1 MAECVQPIETEVPSH
16 APSPALLKEL
26 EETCG
31 DGLSSP
37 GHTFF
42 AASPPSRVAT
52 PGLIQPTSCASAAE
66 HPALDVVL
74 GPFAVKETCVV
85 LDWDDT
91 LFPSS
96 FVDRKKLIHARGLD
110 DLPVELQRGF
120 AELEKAATRLVT
132 TAVGFGTVL
141 IITNAQTGW
150 VELCVSKFM
159 PDMMAVL
166 DASVRV
172 VSARSSFERYFPGDP
187 LCWKAAAFAHELHQL
202 QKSLGT
208 PLKNILSFGDSMEE
222 RTAVKIAA
230 GQLQSRAKSIKFLDA
245 PSPRQLHQQIEVVT
259 DCLEWIWRHNG
270 DLDVVLTLEQEQQ
283 QQQQQ
288 QQQYHH
294 LGESQQSPLSQ
305 HQPQPRPISTLTPL
319 SVATPSI
326 EVLEKTAKR
335 ESTDRPA
342 IKGSFEGNKTI
353 AMPVVVT
360 PLGSDKGEAGALP
373 EAMHVVTDEEESEEE
388 N

>member
-1 MAECVQPIETEVPSH
+1 
-16 APSPALLKEL
+16 
-26 EETCG
+26 
-31 DGLSSP
+31 
-37 GHTFF
+37 
-42 AASPPSRVAT
+42 
-52 PGLIQPTSCASAAE
+52 
-66 HPALDVVL
+66 LDVVL

-166 DASVRV
+166 DVSVRV

-208 PLKNILSFGDSMEE
+208 PLRNILSFGDSMEE

-270 DLDVVLTLEQEQQ
+270 DLDVVLTLEQDQQ
-283 QQQQQ
+283 QQQQLGESPQTPLSHRDQ
-288 QQQYHH
+288 QQQ
-294 LGESQQSPLSQ
+294 
-305 HQPQPRPISTLTPL
+305 PQLLSTLTPL
-319 SVATPSI
+319 SVATPAL
-326 EVLEKTAKR
+326 EVLEKTAKG
-335 ESTDRPA
+335 ESTDGLA
-342 IKGSFEGNKTI
+342 KEGSFAGDKTT
-353 AMPVVVT
+353 AAPVVVT
-360 PLGSDKGEAGALP
+360 PLGSDKGEERAVP

>member
-1 MAECVQPIETEVPSH
+1 MAECVQHIETEVPSH
-16 APSPALLKEL
+16 APSPALLQEL
-26 EETCG
+26 EEAGG
-31 DGLSSP
+31 DGLGGP
-37 GHTFF
+37 GAPTFF
-42 AASPPSRVAT
+42 ATSPPSRVAT
-52 PGLIQPTSCASAAE
+52 PGLIQPNCCAAAAE
-66 HPALDVVL
+66 HPAADVVL

-110 DLPVELQRGF
+110 ELPVELQRGF

-132 TAVGFGTVL
+132 TAVTFGTVL

-202 QKSLGT
+202 QKTLGI
-208 PLKNILSFGDSMEE
+208 PLRNILSFGDSMEE

-230 GQLQSRAKSIKFLDA
+230 GQLQSRAKSVKFLDA

-283 QQQQQ
+283 HQQLGGSPQSPLPQQQQQSQQQQQ
-288 QQQYHH
+288 Q
-294 LGESQQSPLSQ
+294 
-305 HQPQPRPISTLTPL
+305 PQPVSTLTPL
-319 SVATPSI
+319 SVATPAA
-326 EVLEKTAKR
+326 EALEKAAETAAAGA
-335 ESTDRPA
+335 PA
-342 IKGSFEGNKTI
+342 GAAAGK
-353 AMPVVVT
+353 AVPAPAVVT
-360 PLGSDKGEAGALP
+360 PSGSDEGEERAVP

-388 N
+388 EN

>member
-1 MAECVQPIETEVPSH
+1 MAECVQPIDTEVPSR

-31 DGLSSP
+31 NGLGSAGP
-37 GHTFF
+37 TFF

-52 PGLIQPTSCASAAE
+52 PGLIQPNSCAAAAE

-166 DASVRV
+166 D
-172 VSARSSFERYFPGDP
+172 VS
-187 LCWKAAAFAHELHQL
+187 L

-208 PLKNILSFGDSMEE
+208 PLRNILSFGDSMEE

-270 DLDVVLTLEQEQQ
+270 DLDVVLTLEQDQQ
-283 QQQQQ
+283 QQQQLGESPQTPLSHRDQ
-288 QQQYHH
+288 QQQ
-294 LGESQQSPLSQ
+294 
-305 HQPQPRPISTLTPL
+305 PQLLSTLTPL
-319 SVATPSI
+319 SVATPAL
-326 EVLEKTAKR
+326 EVLEKTAKG
-335 ESTDRPA
+335 ESTDGLA
-342 IKGSFEGNKTI
+342 KEGSFAGDKTT
-353 AMPVVVT
+353 AAPVVVT
-360 PLGSDKGEAGALP
+360 PLGSDKGEERAVP